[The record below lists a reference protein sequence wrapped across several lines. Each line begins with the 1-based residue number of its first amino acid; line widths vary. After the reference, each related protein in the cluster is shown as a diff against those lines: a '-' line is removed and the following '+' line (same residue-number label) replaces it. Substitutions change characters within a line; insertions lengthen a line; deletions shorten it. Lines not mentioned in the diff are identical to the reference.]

1 MQKVVIIHT
10 KKFYADNSV
19 NYFYISVFF
28 FDYRIFINIR
38 KTLVKNLFNFDRY
51 LSLYIVIEIYHLQ
64 AITKDLSSFE

>member
-1 MQKVVIIHT
+1 MQKVHT
-10 KKFYADNSV
+10 KKFCADNSV

-64 AITKDLSSFE
+64 AITEDLSSFE

>member
-1 MQKVVIIHT
+1 MLII
-10 KKFYADNSV
+10 S
-19 NYFYISVFF
+19 ISLFSF

-64 AITKDLSSFE
+64 AITEDLSSFE